1 MQTLLRPGPVICQ
14 ATAILPVSSGREKA
28 NKNPYIERTL
38 VLPGRPAYNLAL
50 ASALASAL
58 TSEGTRGPQREAASS
73 FRLKVSWFR
82 TAGMTAQ
89 PGRAATIA
97 GVWPP

>member
-1 MQTLLRPGPVICQ
+1 M
-14 ATAILPVSSGREKA
+14 
-28 NKNPYIERTL
+28 
-38 VLPGRPAYNLAL
+38 PAYNLAL

-58 TSEGTRGPQREAASS
+58 TSEGTRGPQREATSS
-73 FRLKVSWFR
+73 FRLKMSWSC

-89 PGRAATIA
+89 PGRPATIA

>member
-1 MQTLLRPGPVICQ
+1 MQTLLRPGPVICPGDGDLTDVVG
-14 ATAILPVSSGREKA
+14 AGKSK
-28 NKNPYIERTL
+28 KNPYIERTL

-50 ASALASAL
+50 ASALASAM
-58 TSEGTRGPQREAASS
+58 TSEGTRGPQREATSS